1 MAYSYRG
8 TGYLS
13 NAITTD
19 TGRKVYL
26 FKSGGYQ
33 GSSTE
38 IGYDNFGTRVLDD
51 GATIESYSCVAEE
64 IRTSPIANIGRQLF
78 DAYDARVDS
87 RKWRYRGK
95 RLHYNRIIQFK
106 TIIKCHTKL
115 L

>member
-13 NAITTD
+13 NAVTTD

-38 IGYDNFGTRVLDD
+38 IGYDNFGTRVLND

-64 IRTSPIANIGRQLF
+64 IRTSPTQAG
-78 DAYDARVDS
+78 DALTSVTLTE
-87 RKWRYRGK
+87 G
-95 RLHYNRIIQFK
+95 
-106 TIIKCHTKL
+106 TIIFGKFDSVAVASGKVL
-115 L
+115 AYKAIL

>member
-38 IGYDNFGTRVLDD
+38 IGYNNFGTRVLDD

-64 IRTSPIANIGRQLF
+64 IRTSPIANVGRQLF
-78 DAYDARVDS
+78 DAYDTRVVAASGDTEARDCTITE
-87 RKWRYRGK
+87 
-95 RLHYNRIIQFK
+95 LYNLKQ
-106 TIIKCHTKL
+106 
-115 L
+115 